1 MLEME
6 EKISSADTS
15 TSAPSRAPAPCV
27 RLPVRLALGLSSA
40 ILMLERVLIMT
51 LMALLVALILLNVVT
66 RYSGASLYWVDESAV
81 YSVVWLAFIGGSA
94 MTRLRLDFAMTMLTD
109 KLSPLWAQRA
119 KIAAGVGVVAFALAL
134 GWMCLLWL
142 DPMGIAQAGF
152 DAKKFAASA
161 FNFVYTERTQT
172 LNWPS
177 WVLYLIVPIFACTM
191 LVHGVANLLEDLS
204 LAPRRRFAAFKVGN
218 NEGIN

>member
-1 MLEME
+1 MARNDPTDIALNGPPPRG
-6 EKISSADTS
+6 S
-15 TSAPSRAPAPCV
+15 
-27 RLPVRLALGLSSA
+27 LPVRFALAVSAA
-40 ILMLERVLIMT
+40 ILMLERVLIMG
-51 LMALLVALILLNVVT
+51 LMALLLALILLNVVT

-94 MTRLRLDFAMTMLTD
+94 MTRLRLDFAMTLLTD

-119 KIAAGVGVVAFALAL
+119 KIAAGVGVIAFALAL

-142 DPMGIAQAGF
+142 DPLGMAQAGF
-152 DAKKFAASA
+152 DPKKLAAST

-191 LVHGVANLLEDLS
+191 FIHGLANLLEDMH
-204 LAPRRRFAAFKVGN
+204 LAPRARFNAFKLGN
-218 NEGIN
+218 NEGIH

>member
-1 MLEME
+1 MARNDPTDIALNGPPPRG
-6 EKISSADTS
+6 S
-15 TSAPSRAPAPCV
+15 
-27 RLPVRLALGLSSA
+27 LPVRFALAVSAA
-40 ILMLERVLIMT
+40 ILMLERVLIMG
-51 LMALLVALILLNVVT
+51 LMALLLALILLNVVT

-94 MTRLRLDFAMTMLTD
+94 MTRLRLDFAMTLLTD

-119 KIAAGVGVVAFALAL
+119 KIAAGVGVIAFALAL

-142 DPMGIAQAGF
+142 DPLGMAQAGF
-152 DAKKFAASA
+152 DPKKLAAST

-191 LVHGVANLLEDLS
+191 FIHGLANLLEDMN
-204 LAPRRRFAAFKVGN
+204 LAPRARFNAFKLGN
-218 NEGIN
+218 NEGIH